1 MRPIQPVH
9 DCFRLSL
16 PSIGAR
22 SARLCCLLPGRSFSL
37 RPSPSLSFACITFQK
52 HGANMIVT
60 RPTWKVE
67 VCNSLAPE
75 AELAVDSGGG
85 LGRQVGRLVGVW
97 HVKIGLRGR
106 RGGQRPWRRADDQIS
121 ACPTSTAADA
131 RSRGHEAQSK
141 GSKGTRHA
149 AVSFGTLDTTSR
161 AVSGPWSWRRRTL
174 VSTTI
179 PCRRPRALCP
189 SETSGMRVHS
199 ASDTANVPS
208 NKRACCTFH
217 TARGGFGMR
226 DAEPRA

>member
-1 MRPIQPVH
+1 M
-9 DCFRLSL
+9 
-16 PSIGAR
+16 
-22 SARLCCLLPGRSFSL
+22 
-37 RPSPSLSFACITFQK
+37 
-52 HGANMIVT
+52 
-60 RPTWKVE
+60 
-67 VCNSLAPE
+67 
-75 AELAVDSGGG
+75 
-85 LGRQVGRLVGVW
+85 GVW

-179 PCRRPRALCP
+179 SCRRPRAVCP
-189 SETSGMRVHS
+189 SETLGMRVHR
-199 ASDTANVPS
+199 ASNTANVPS
-208 NKRACCTFH
+208 NTNVHVVRCTRHGGAAACGTQSL
-217 TARGGFGMR
+217 
-226 DAEPRA
+226 EPDSDKQHCPATSSGWSGQC